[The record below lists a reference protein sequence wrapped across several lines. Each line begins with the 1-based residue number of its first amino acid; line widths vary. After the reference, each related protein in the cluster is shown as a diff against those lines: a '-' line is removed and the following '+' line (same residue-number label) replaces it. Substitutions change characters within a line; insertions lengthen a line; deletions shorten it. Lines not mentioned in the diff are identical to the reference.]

1 MIFRQFFDLPSSTYT
16 YLISSGKGREA
27 LIIDPVFEKTDQYIQ
42 LLKQLE
48 LKLVK
53 VIDTHIHADHI
64 SGLSDLRDKTKCITL
79 MGEHAPADVVSM
91 TVKDNET
98 INIENIQLIS
108 LYTPGHTDDSYSF
121 VMEDRIFTGDTLLI
135 KGTGR
140 TDFQNGNPYDQYN
153 SLFERILKL
162 PEDTFIYPAHDYK
175 GENVS
180 TIGEEKKYN
189 PRLQVTSS
197 QEYANIMNN
206 LNLDDPK
213 LMDIAIP
220 ANKSMGITYET
231 QKKLNGISYDRLKHL
246 SQKSDCILSIRV
258 QKVTKSNFFFGKG
271 TVAALMERLGLEGFT
286 EDSTDNDIF
295 AEGISLKRNKEKIVE
310 FGIVKQ
316 KVTKELDV
324 DAEIFF
330 ADFNWDAVL
339 KQISTKN
346 FKLKPIAK
354 FQAAQRD
361 FALLLDNSVRFGDL
375 QNAAFNTEKKFLKAV
390 TLFDVYKGKNLPEGK
405 KSYALSFTIQDEEK
419 TLTDKQIDK
428 IMGKLQQKFE
438 NEFGATLR

>member
-1 MIFRQFFDLPSSTYT
+1 MIFRQFFDHPSSTYT

-27 LIIDPVFEKTDQYIQ
+27 LIIDPVLEKSDQYIQ

-98 INIENIQLIS
+98 INIENIELIS

-121 VMEDRIFTGDTLLI
+121 LMKDRIFTGDTLLI

-180 TIGEEKKYN
+180 TIGEEKNYN

-220 ANKSMGITYET
+220 INKSKGMTYET
-231 QKKLNGISYDRLKHL
+231 QKKLNGISYDQLKVL
-246 SQKSDCILSIRV
+246 LQKNDCLLIDLRENSEIKNKPSINNSLNIPYSQLQEYLQTNKDILEEKKIIFYCAVGQRSSLAI
-258 QKVTKSNFFFGKG
+258 QICQSHQMNNFFHLIG
-271 TVAALMERLGLEGFT
+271 
-286 EDSTDNDIF
+286 
-295 AEGISLKRNKEKIVE
+295 GIN
-310 FGIVKQ
+310 
-316 KVTKELDV
+316 
-324 DAEIFF
+324 
-330 ADFNWDAVL
+330 
-339 KQISTKN
+339 
-346 FKLKPIAK
+346 
-354 FQAAQRD
+354 
-361 FALLLDNSVRFGDL
+361 
-375 QNAAFNTEKKFLKAV
+375 
-390 TLFDVYKGKNLPEGK
+390 NL
-405 KSYALSFTIQDEEK
+405 
-419 TLTDKQIDK
+419 
-428 IMGKLQQKFE
+428 
-438 NEFGATLR
+438 